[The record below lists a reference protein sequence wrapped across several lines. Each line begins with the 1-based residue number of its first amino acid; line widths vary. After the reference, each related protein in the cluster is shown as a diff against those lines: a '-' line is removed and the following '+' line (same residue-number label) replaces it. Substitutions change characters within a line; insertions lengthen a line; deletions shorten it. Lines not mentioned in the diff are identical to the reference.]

1 MITHLVTAFYM
12 LQLVSGSSTGWT
24 GTAAEKLL
32 FGGAQLNK
40 GSSTLDFVITGAD
53 AKVTT
58 ALDYHPTSHA
68 SLGALIEPQRTNYLL
83 NSGTPATQSVSLG
96 AGTYTLWI
104 AGSGSCVLSG
114 GPTGTA
120 TAGSPATFTLGST
133 TSVTFTISGTVTRFQ
148 VELGLE
154 PTSFIP
160 TTSAQVTRAADLPQL
175 SISSIPTVNNV
186 SWSAYVNAVLIGK
199 GGTAG
204 QAPLSIGTADG
215 SDDAAITWAGVST
228 PLTQYSSGGVN
239 SAIGAPTVGTE
250 FNAAARWVTNDFNNA
265 MNGKLGAADTSGSLT
280 TGSTLLSFGTETVGG
295 TAYVG
300 HAYIKKILVVPQAL
314 TNTELQIITGGTS
327 AVQRQA
333 SGAVAVSLIGSAVAL
348 ARKPG
353 VAAASVSLVGAAAAS
368 VMNTR
373 TLTLLAAM
381 TTQPDATRQGH
392 INTLITSLSSIWT
405 KLDVLYVLAAHD
417 NQAARLNWKNPGTLT
432 AALVSTPTFTTDR
445 GYAGNGTSTALNT
458 GYNPST
464 FSGTQFLQNT
474 NHMSVWSGTDVSAS
488 AQTDCGHTNARI
500 ISKSANN
507 TAAAVDN
514 AAATATFSISGQ
526 NSSIGWTCIARQV
539 STQYEAVRNLATP
552 INVTQTSA
560 AVVSLPF
567 YLCAN
572 AATGPV
578 GANWSTRRIQAFSA
592 GAYLSDAERD
602 TVYSA
607 LATYMTAV
615 GA

>member
-1 MITHLVTAFYM
+1 MPLLTNNTTSPKMVYDSSGALVWAPHNVILRSNDLSTTWTSGGVTLTGNSGSTPSGQPAYLITSDTSNGVHNIAQVPLAFNLNYPVTVSIYIKADGASGIHIQIYDPFTGSDGVFVQFDFASETTSSPSVYGTGFSNASASYVSLSGGWYRISLTLTPKMITHLVTAFYM

-239 SAIGAPTVGTE
+239 SAIGAPTV
-250 FNAAARWVTNDFNNA
+250 
-265 MNGKLGAADTSGSLT
+265 
-280 TGSTLLSFGTETVGG
+280 
-295 TAYVG
+295 
-300 HAYIKKILVVPQAL
+300 
-314 TNTELQIITGGTS
+314 
-327 AVQRQA
+327 
-333 SGAVAVSLIGSAVAL
+333 
-348 ARKPG
+348 
-353 VAAASVSLVGAAAAS
+353 
-368 VMNTR
+368 
-373 TLTLLAAM
+373 
-381 TTQPDATRQGH
+381 
-392 INTLITSLSSIWT
+392 
-405 KLDVLYVLAAHD
+405 
-417 NQAARLNWKNPGTLT
+417 
-432 AALVSTPTFTTDR
+432 
-445 GYAGNGTSTALNT
+445 
-458 GYNPST
+458 
-464 FSGTQFLQNT
+464 
-474 NHMSVWSGTDVSAS
+474 
-488 AQTDCGHTNARI
+488 
-500 ISKSANN
+500 
-507 TAAAVDN
+507 
-514 AAATATFSISGQ
+514 
-526 NSSIGWTCIARQV
+526 
-539 STQYEAVRNLATP
+539 
-552 INVTQTSA
+552 
-560 AVVSLPF
+560 
-567 YLCAN
+567 
-572 AATGPV
+572 
-578 GANWSTRRIQAFSA
+578 
-592 GAYLSDAERD
+592 
-602 TVYSA
+602 
-607 LATYMTAV
+607 
-615 GA
+615 